1 MYELMQGSG
10 RLAGAL
16 YDRMNDEWTLKT
28 IAYALGYELDTEQ
41 LKQDIQALVDFRDE
55 AKKWKKELYGDDE

>member
-10 RLAGAL
+10 RLTFAL
-16 YDRMNDEWTLKT
+16 YQHIYDDRTLKT
-28 IAYALGYELDTEQ
+28 LAYALDYGNTEQ
-41 LKQDIQALVDFRDE
+41 LQQDIQALVDFRDE